1 MNTFKIRLQHCYQ
14 NIWSILEES
23 ALNIIMQ
30 SLTAAEC
37 KLQLR
42 RLRAVR
48 LEDAAL
54 FSWELPQGLKCEYFR
69 LLTWAKVRVSTWQII
84 SAH

>member
-30 SLTAAEC
+30 SLTAA
-37 KLQLR
+37 K
-42 RLRAVR
+42 
-48 LEDAAL
+48 
-54 FSWELPQGLKCEYFR
+54 
-69 LLTWAKVRVSTWQII
+69 
-84 SAH
+84 

>member
-30 SLTAAEC
+30 SLTAAEWKFVSIPVMNC
-37 KLQLR
+37 QWLVLDESSFIDSGLLR
-42 RLRAVR
+42 
-48 LEDAAL
+48 
-54 FSWELPQGLKCEYFR
+54 
-69 LLTWAKVRVSTWQII
+69 STNV
-84 SAH
+84 

>member
-37 KLQLR
+37 KFVSILVMKCQWLVLGESNFIDSELLR
-42 RLRAVR
+42 SINV
-48 LEDAAL
+48 
-54 FSWELPQGLKCEYFR
+54 
-69 LLTWAKVRVSTWQII
+69 
-84 SAH
+84 